1 MLKDE
6 IEKNQLE
13 KVAQKKQES
22 IRVNLLNSLPESWDW
37 DRFIE
42 IKKKNY
48 KISLLTNLMLKFE
61 IEKKTEL
68 MRLINDA

>member
-13 KVAQKKQES
+13 KIAQKKQKS
-22 IRVNLLNSLPESWDW
+22 IRVNLLNSLPKSWDW

-42 IKKKNY
+42 IKKKII
-48 KISLLTNLMLKFE
+48 KSHF
-61 IEKKTEL
+61 
-68 MRLINDA
+68 